1 MQIKKGA
8 TRIVIILKKYV
19 IKIPRFKTMR
29 SFSNGLSANLYE
41 KEFSEFLFPYVSPTI
56 FSLWGFLNIQYKV
69 LVTNQDAELK
79 IWIKNLDS
87 IKCESQRKYLI
98 NSVELK
104 TDSIGY
110 LNNKIVACDYG

>member
-8 TRIVIILKKYV
+8 TRVVIILKKYV
-19 IKIPRFKTMR
+19 IKIPRF
-29 SFSNGLSANLYE
+29 N
-41 KEFSEFLFPYVSPTI
+41 VSPTI

-69 LVTNQDAELK
+69 SVTNQEAELN
-79 IWIKNLDS
+79 IWIKNLGS

-98 NSVELK
+98 NYVELK